1 MQTLILREKEIKDLL
16 SMREVIKA
24 VESAFREKGLNRVQM
39 PPKSYL
45 FYHKYNG
52 DLRSMPSYLER
63 LDVSGVKIVSVY
75 PDNKERHSLP
85 TVMALFILVN
95 PQNGFPMAIMSGSS
109 LTSMR
114 TGAAG
119 GIASKYLAREDS
131 KKICLIGTGVQAR
144 TQLMALL
151 LVRKGLEE
159 IRVYD
164 KLRKVGEKFVTEMS
178 PHLPPTCEM
187 FHGENIEKAVRGADI
202 IVTTTPSRKPL
213 VMNDWIEKGTH
224 LTCIGAD
231 APGKEELD
239 PEILTRAKI
248 VIDDWEQASHSGE
261 INVPLSQGILS
272 KNDVWGEIGEIVAG
286 LKPGRTNPREIT
298 VFSSTG
304 LAVQDA
310 VTAEL
315 AYNKAKEKGIGRN
328 IQLT

>member
-1 MQTLILREKEIKDLL
+1 MQTLILSEQEVRPLL
-16 SMREVIKA
+16 SMEEVIQA
-24 VESAFREKGLNRVQM
+24 VESAFREKGLNHIQM

-45 FYHKYNG
+45 FYPKYRG

-75 PDNKERHSLP
+75 PKNRDKYGLP
-85 TVMALFILVN
+85 TVVALLFLVN
-95 PQNGFPMAIMSGSS
+95 PKNGFPMAIMAGSY

-119 GIASKYLAREDS
+119 GIASKYLARADS
-131 KKICLIGTGVQAR
+131 EKICLIGAGEQAR

-151 LVRKGLEE
+151 LALEGLEE
-159 IRVYD
+159 VRVYD
-164 KLRKVGEKFVTEMS
+164 RVQKIGEKFVADMS
-178 PHLPPTCEM
+178 SLTDTQCDLFLVESIQK
-187 FHGENIEKAVRGADI
+187 GVQGADI
-202 IVTTTPSRKPL
+202 VVTTTPSRKPL
-213 VMNDWIEKGTH
+213 VMSDWVEEGTH
-224 LTCIGAD
+224 FNCIGAD

-239 PEILTRAKI
+239 PEILTRSKI
-248 VIDDWEQASHSGE
+248 VIDDWRQASHSGE
-261 INVPLSQGILS
+261 INVPLKQGILS
-272 KNDVWGEIGEIVAG
+272 KKDIWGEIGEIVAG
-286 LKPGRTNPREIT
+286 LKPGRTNSREIT

-315 AYNKAKEKGIGRN
+315 VYKKAKQKGIGRT

>member
-1 MQTLILREKEIKDLL
+1 MQTLILSEKEVRSLL
-16 SMREVIKA
+16 SMEEVIQA

-45 FYHKYNG
+45 FYPKYNG

-75 PDNKERHSLP
+75 PKNREKYGLP
-85 TVMALFILVN
+85 TVVALLFLVN
-95 PQNGFPMAIMSGSS
+95 PRNGFPMAILSGSF

-119 GIASKYLAREDS
+119 GIASKYLARADS
-131 KKICLIGTGVQAR
+131 EKICLIGAGEQAR

-151 LVRKGLEE
+151 LVLEGLEE
-159 IRVYD
+159 VRVYD
-164 KLRKVGEKFVTEMS
+164 KVQKIGEKFVADISSLTDPQCDLFLVES
-178 PHLPPTCEM
+178 
-187 FHGENIEKAVRGADI
+187 IQKAVQGADI
-202 IVTTTPSRKPL
+202 VVTTTPSRKPL
-213 VMNDWIEKGTH
+213 VMNDWVEEGTH
-224 LTCIGAD
+224 FNCIGAD

-239 PEILTRAKI
+239 HNILTRSKI
-248 VIDDWEQASHSGE
+248 IIDDWEQASHSGE
-261 INVPLSQGILS
+261 INVPLKRRILS
-272 KNDVWGEIGEIVAG
+272 KKDIWGEIGEIVAG
-286 LKPGRTNPREIT
+286 LKPGRTSPREIT

-304 LAVQDA
+304 LAAQDA

-315 AYNKAKEKGIGRN
+315 VYKKAKQQGIGRT